1 MAKVRLLS
9 AAPSGAPRS
18 SCAPVLREVGFD
30 VVEVASAAEALR
42 LAAEEPDLILLDAS
56 LPDLNGFEVAR
67 RLKADPRTAS
77 IPLLLVAGPE
87 AAHAS
92 RARALEAGA
101 DGYLVQPVAAAEL
114 RAAVEG
120 LLRVHRTE
128 VELRRSEARFQSLA
142 TEARRREA
150 ERTASLAREQAARA
164 EAEAGQDR
172 LAFLAAA
179 SEILASSLEY
189 QTTLA
194 RVARLAVPILADWCI
209 VHLLEEDGA
218 LRALATAHADP
229 AKADRASQLWQRYH
243 PGLSDSHGPA
253 RVLHTGESELF
264 PEIPDAL
271 LADVTRGARRFDALK
286 RLGLTSYMCVPL
298 QARDQTLGTMTFVT
312 AESRRRYRTVDLA
325 LAQDLARRAAVAI
338 DNARLYRDAQDAI
351 QLERELTVQL
361 RRLAEAYVAIGS
373 AGRLDAIVR
382 ATTEQARA
390 IIGAHHAVGVL
401 LPEGTAA
408 GGITAVSVSDRY
420 ANRRP
425 ERVEPEPRLMALVRD
440 ENRPIRLTAAELA
453 AHPAW
458 ASAPPG
464 PAGGLPP
471 GGCLAAPLLGR
482 DGRNVGVVQLSERM
496 EGEFTEHDEA
506 ILVQLV
512 QAASVA
518 IDNLQLYRETEAA
531 SRAKDEFIA
540 TLSHELRTPLNAI
553 VGWTQVLRSRLPAT
567 GSSGRALESIER
579 NARLQAHL
587 VDELLDVARIITGKL
602 HVEIRPVDLG
612 PVVEAA
618 VDANRASAE
627 ARGVRLDVRPASG
640 STRVMGDP
648 FRLQQVVSNLLSNA
662 VKFTP
667 AGGRVDVQVETR
679 EHHVEVR
686 VRDTGRG
693 IRPDFLPYVFER
705 FRQAE
710 TRVAGESGLGLGLA
724 LVRRLVGLHGGS
736 VRAESAGEGQGA
748 TFTVVLLLASTETSA
763 DTPRIPAQPAGTVPP
778 VGVLVGMRVLVV
790 DDDADTR
797 GWLTAVLEDG
807 GAAVTAVGS
816 TQEALSA
823 LEQRPP
829 HVLIA
834 DIAMPDE
841 DGYAL
846 IRKVRAIPAERGG
859 RVPALALTAYAG
871 AEDRERIMSA
881 GFEQH
886 VPKPAQPA
894 ELIALIAT
902 LARQAGG
909 GR

>member
-1 MAKVRLLS
+1 
-9 AAPSGAPRS
+9 
-18 SCAPVLREVGFD
+18 VGFE
-30 VVEVASAAEALR
+30 VVEVASGAEALR
-42 LAAEEPDLILLDAS
+42 LAAEQPDLILLEGS
-56 LPDLNGFEVAR
+56 LPDLDGVEVAR
-67 RLKADPRTAS
+67 RLKAEPRTAA
-77 IPLLLVAGPE
+77 IPLLLLAGPE
-87 AAHAS
+87 GVSAS
-92 RARALEAGA
+92 RAQALEAGA
-101 DGYLVQPVAAAEL
+101 DGYLAHPVAAAEL

-120 LLRVHRTE
+120 LLHVHRTE
-128 VELRRSEARFQSLA
+128 VEFQKSEARFQSLL
-142 TEARRREA
+142 TEARRRES
-150 ERTASLAREQAARA
+150 ERAASLAREQAARA

-189 QTTLA
+189 QTTLG

-218 LRALATAHADP
+218 FRALATAHADP
-229 AKADRASQLWQRYH
+229 TKADRAWQIWRRFH
-243 PGLSDSHGPA
+243 AKLSDRHGPA
-253 RVLHTGESELF
+253 RVLRTGEPELF

-271 LADVTRGARRFDALK
+271 LADVTGDARRLDALR
-286 RLGLTSYMCVPL
+286 RLRLASYMCVPL
-298 QARDQTLGTMTFVT
+298 PARGQILGTITFIT
-312 AESRRRYRTVDLA
+312 AESRRRYQSTDLT

-338 DNARLYRDAQDAI
+338 DNARLYRDAQQAI
-351 QLERELTVQL
+351 QLERERTVQL

-390 IIGAHHAVGVL
+390 IIGAHQALGVL
-401 LPEGTAA
+401 LPEGAA
-408 GGITAVSVSDRY
+408 GAEITAVSLSDR
-420 ANRRP
+420 AASRHD
-425 ERVEPEPRLMALVRD
+425 ERIGPEPRVVALVRR
-440 ENRPIRLTAAELA
+440 ENRPVRLTAPQLA

-458 ASAPPG
+458 AKAAPDAAAGSAL
-464 PAGGLPP
+464 GGY
-471 GGCLAAPLLGR
+471 LAAPLLGR
-482 DGRNVGVVQLSERM
+482 DGRNVGLVQLSERM

-553 VGWTQVLRSRLPAT
+553 VGWAQVLRSRLPAT
-567 GSSGRALESIER
+567 GPSDRALESIER

-602 HVEIRPVDLG
+602 RVEIRPVDLG
-612 PVVEAA
+612 AVVDAA

-627 ARGVRLDVRPASG
+627 TRGVRLDARLGSG
-640 STRVMGDP
+640 GPRVLGDP

-667 AGGRVDVQVETR
+667 AGGRVEVRVETR
-679 EHHVEVR
+679 EQHVEVR
-686 VRDTGRG
+686 VRDTGHG
-693 IRPDFLPYVFER
+693 IHADFLPHVFER

-710 TRVAGESGLGLGLA
+710 WRGGGESGLGLGLA
-724 LVRRLVGLHGGS
+724 LVRRLVGLHGGT
-736 VRAESAGEGQGA
+736 VRAASPGEGQGA
-748 TFTVVLLLASTETSA
+748 TFTVTLPLAPAETAA
-763 DTPRIPAQPAGTVPP
+763 DILRIPAPPAETATP
-778 VGVLVGMRVLVV
+778 VGVLRGMRVLVV

-807 GAAVTAVGS
+807 GAVVTAVGS
-816 TQEALSA
+816 TREALSA

-829 HVLIA
+829 HVLVA
-834 DIAMPDE
+834 DIAIPDE

-886 VPKPAQPA
+886 VPKPAQPT

-902 LARQAGG
+902 LARQAGKD
-909 GR
+909 

>member
-1 MAKVRLLS
+1 
-9 AAPSGAPRS
+9 
-18 SCAPVLREVGFD
+18 
-30 VVEVASAAEALR
+30 
-42 LAAEEPDLILLDAS
+42 
-56 LPDLNGFEVAR
+56 
-67 RLKADPRTAS
+67 
-77 IPLLLVAGPE
+77 
-87 AAHAS
+87 
-92 RARALEAGA
+92 
-101 DGYLVQPVAAAEL
+101 
-114 RAAVEG
+114 
-120 LLRVHRTE
+120 
-128 VELRRSEARFQSLA
+128 
-142 TEARRREA
+142 
-150 ERTASLAREQAARA
+150 
-164 EAEAGQDR
+164 
-172 LAFLAAA
+172 
-179 SEILASSLEY
+179 
-189 QTTLA
+189 
-194 RVARLAVPILADWCI
+194 
-209 VHLLEEDGA
+209 
-218 LRALATAHADP
+218 
-229 AKADRASQLWQRYH
+229 
-243 PGLSDSHGPA
+243 
-253 RVLHTGESELF
+253 
-264 PEIPDAL
+264 
-271 LADVTRGARRFDALK
+271 
-286 RLGLTSYMCVPL
+286 
-298 QARDQTLGTMTFVT
+298 MTFVT

-338 DNARLYRDAQDAI
+338 DNARLYRDAQEAI
-351 QLERELTVQL
+351 QLERERTVQL

-390 IIGAHHAVGVL
+390 IIGAHQAVGVL

-408 GGITAVSVSDRY
+408 AGITAVSVSDRY
-420 ANRRP
+420 GNRRE
-425 ERVEPEPRLMALVRD
+425 ERVEPEPRLVALVRR
-440 ENRPIRLTAAELA
+440 ENRPLRLTAAQLA

-464 PAGGLPP
+464 AGGSLPP
-471 GGCLAAPLLGR
+471 RGCLAAPLLGR

-553 VGWTQVLRSRLPAT
+553 VGWTQVLRSRLPAA
-567 GSSGRALESIER
+567 GPSGRALESIER

-612 PVVEAA
+612 AVVEAA
-618 VDANRASAE
+618 VDANRANAE
-627 ARGVRLDVRPASG
+627 ARGVRLDVRPGSG
-640 STRVMGDP
+640 GPRVMGDP

-662 VKFTP
+662 IKFTP

-679 EHHVEVR
+679 EREVEVR
-686 VRDTGRG
+686 VRDTGHG

-710 TRVAGESGLGLGLA
+710 SRVAGESGLGLGLA

-736 VRAESAGEGQGA
+736 VRAESPGEGQGA
-748 TFTVVLLLASTETSA
+748 TFTVALPLAPAEIPADPPRVPTPAAAAPPAGVLL
-763 DTPRIPAQPAGTVPP
+763 
-778 VGVLVGMRVLVV
+778 GMRVLVV

-902 LARQAGG
+902 LARQARR

>member
-1 MAKVRLLS
+1 MAKARLVS
-9 AAPSGAPRS
+9 AAPSGGPRS
-18 SCAPVLREVGFD
+18 SSVPVLREVGFD
-30 VVEVASAAEALR
+30 VTEVSTGAEALR
-42 LAAEEPDLILLDAS
+42 LAAEQPDLILLDAS
-56 LPDLNGFEVAR
+56 LPDLDGFEVAR
-67 RLKADPRTAS
+67 RLKADPRTAA
-77 IPLLLVAGPE
+77 IPLLLLAGPE
-87 AAHAS
+87 AVYSS

-101 DGYLVQPVAAAEL
+101 DGYLVYPVAAAEL

-120 LLRVHRTE
+120 LLHVHRTE
-128 VELRRSEARFQSLA
+128 AELRRSEARFESLV

-189 QTTLA
+189 QTTLG

-218 LRALATAHADP
+218 LRALATAHADST
-229 AKADRASQLWQRYH
+229 KADRAWQIWRRLH
-243 PGLSDSHGPA
+243 ARLSDSHGPA

-271 LADVTRGARRFDALK
+271 LADVTGGARRFDALK
-286 RLGLTSYMCVPL
+286 RLQLTSYMCVPL
-298 QARDQTLGTMTFVT
+298 PARGQNLGTMTFIT
-312 AESRRRYRTVDLA
+312 AESRRRYRPTDLA

-338 DNARLYRDAQDAI
+338 DNARLYRDAQQAI
-351 QLERELTVQL
+351 QLERERTVQL

-382 ATTEQARA
+382 ATTEQACA
-390 IIGAHHAVGVL
+390 IIGAHQAVGVL

-408 GGITAVSVSDRY
+408 AGITAVALSDRD
-420 ANRRP
+420 ASRRG
-425 ERVEPEPRLMALVRD
+425 ERIEPEPRLVALVRR
-440 ENRPIRLTAAELA
+440 ENRPLRLTAAELT

-458 ASAPPG
+458 AGEPPG
-464 PAGGLPP
+464 AGGGPPP
-471 GGCLAAPLLGR
+471 GGYLAAPLLGR
-482 DGRNVGVVQLSERM
+482 DGRNVGLVQLSERL

-567 GSSGRALESIER
+567 GPSNRALESIER

-602 HVEIRPVDLG
+602 RVEIRPVDLG
-612 PVVEAA
+612 PVVDAA
-618 VDANRASAE
+618 VDAHRASAE
-627 ARGVRLDVRPASG
+627 TRGVRLD
-640 STRVMGDP
+640 TRLGPDGPRVLGDP

-662 VKFTP
+662 IKFTP
-667 AGGRVDVQVETR
+667 AGGRVEVRMDTR
-679 EHHVEVR
+679 EQHVEVR
-686 VRDTGRG
+686 VRDTGCG
-693 IRPDFLPYVFER
+693 IHADFLPYVFER

-710 TRVAGESGLGLGLA
+710 SRVAGESGLGLGLA
-724 LVRRLVGLHGGS
+724 LVRRLVGLHGGT
-736 VRAESAGEGQGA
+736 VRAESPGEGQGA
-748 TFTVVLLLASTETSA
+748 TFTVALPLAPAETPV
-763 DTPRIPAQPAGTVPP
+763 DTLRVPTPPPGTLSP
-778 VGVLVGMRVLVV
+778 VGMLRGMRVLVV

-807 GAAVTAVGS
+807 GAAVTAVGT

-823 LEQRPP
+823 LEQRLP
-829 HVLIA
+829 HVLVA

-841 DGYAL
+841 DGYTL

-886 VPKPAQPA
+886 VPKPAQPT
-894 ELIALIAT
+894 ELITLIAT

-909 GR
+909 G

>member
-1 MAKVRLLS
+1 MAKARLVS
-9 AAPSGAPRS
+9 AAPSGAQRW

-30 VVEVASAAEALR
+30 VIEVASAAEALR
-42 LAAEEPDLILLDAS
+42 LAAEQPDLILLDAS
-56 LPDLNGFEVAR
+56 LPDLDGFEVAR
-67 RLKADPRTAS
+67 RLKADSRTAS

-87 AAHAS
+87 TVPAT

-128 VELRRSEARFQSLA
+128 VELRRSEARFQSLV
-142 TEARRREA
+142 TEARRQEA

-209 VHLLEEDGA
+209 VHVLEEDGA

-440 ENRPIRLTAAELA
+440 ENRPLRLTAAELA

-458 ASAPPG
+458 G

-482 DGRNVGVVQLSERM
+482 DGRNVGVVQLSERI

-602 HVEIRPVDLG
+602 HVEIRLVDLG

-627 ARGVRLDVRPASG
+627 ARGVRLHVRPASG
-640 STRVMGDP
+640 SPRVMGDP

-748 TFTVVLLLASTETSA
+748 TFTVGLPLAPAETPA
-763 DTPRIPAQPAGTVPP
+763 DAPRVPAQPPGTVPP

-902 LARQAGG
+902 LARQP
-909 GR
+909 GRD